1 MALKTVKFLGTTLTA
16 LALAT
21 ALNGCASVSG
31 QTTLERDYD
40 FTRMQNMTMVFYR
53 EFLSNEKITNNFK
66 KELRNSEC
74 VMRSLTR
81 AIPGAYAGLRTEWTV
96 DVLRECSFNA
106 AVLNTG
112 TLVLSN

>member
-66 KELRNSEC
+66 KEFPNLASFY
-74 VMRSLTR
+74 VTR
-81 AIPGAYAGLRTEWTV
+81 
-96 DVLRECSFNA
+96 
-106 AVLNTG
+106 
-112 TLVLSN
+112 LVLTPTLGGGCYFGLDWFYSFH